1 MSQRRSA
8 ELLWTYV
15 ALVLFYNAD
24 LIFGL
29 PFPFFSDTKPNIFQM
44 TASHS
49 QTAQHIKNLKQTL
62 QASINASCN
71 SLF

>member
-8 ELLWTYV
+8 KLLWTYV

-29 PFPFFSDTKPNIFQM
+29 PFPFFSDTKTKHFSNDGFTQ
-44 TASHS
+44 S
-49 QTAQHIKNLKQTL
+49 
-62 QASINASCN
+62 N
-71 SLF
+71 STTYQKSKTNSSSVD